1 MAIHRIRKEGN
12 FTQVPNSII
21 NDGRLS
27 YTALGLLVWI
37 LSLINNWHFTQGGI
51 AGWNKKYG
59 RRNRKDS
66 IKTALNELISTG
78 YLYCPDNRT
87 HAPNG
92 QFADG
97 EWEIFEDYTQNP
109 HYSPQAGNPPVGIP
123 EVDTPAVEPP
133 PTDNATGIKTIS
145 IKTNSSNTLLS
156 KTVKNQSTIDAAE
169 LAAEKEE
176 VKRDISY
183 DEILS
188 ARPDSAGLLNV
199 IVHEIA
205 VVELSDDAYV
215 RVGKDKLRREEA
227 VSRYYAL
234 TTDHIIKVIDS
245 IEAAPYEIKHLDSY
259 VRKAL
264 YNAVQDFR
272 APE

>member
-1 MAIHRIRKEGN
+1 MAVHRIHKKGN
-12 FTQVPNSII
+12 FTQIPNSII

-27 YTALGLLVWI
+27 YAALGLLVWI
-37 LSLINNWHFTQGGI
+37 LSLIDKWHFTQDGI
-51 AGWNKKYG
+51 TGWNKKYG

-66 IKTALNELISTG
+66 IKTALHELISAG

-87 HAPNG
+87 HALNG

-123 EVDTPAVEPP
+123 EVDTPAVELP

-169 LAAEKEE
+169 LAAAKEE
-176 VKRDISY
+176 VERDISY

-188 ARPDSAGLLNV
+188 SRPESVGLLDV

-205 VVELSDDAYV
+205 SVELSDDAYV
-215 RVGKDKLRREEA
+215 RIGKEKICREKA
-227 VSRYYAL
+227 VSHYYAL
-234 TTDHIIKVIDS
+234 TAVHVIKVIDS
-245 IEAAPYEIKHLDSY
+245 IEAAPSEIKHLNSY

-272 APE
+272 TPE